1 MPVKEEDFSEWYN
14 EILQTAEI
22 MDVRYPVK
30 GLYVWFP
37 FGFAIRRYVYD
48 LLRSLLDR
56 DHEEALFPLL
66 IPKSEF
72 MKEAEHIKGFENEV
86 YWVTK
91 GGANELDVPLV
102 LRPTSETAIYP
113 IFKLWIR
120 SHADLPIKIYQIVN
134 TFRYETK
141 HTRPLIR
148 LREITSFKEAH
159 TAHTTWEEAEKQ
171 VKDAIKLYKEFFT
184 RLGIPHLIT
193 RRPEWDKFPGARYTI
208 AFDTLM
214 PDGRTLQIGTIH
226 NLGENFART
235 FEIRYEDPEGE
246 QRYVNQTCYGIS
258 ERCIA
263 ALISV
268 HGDDKGLVLPPEV
281 APVQVVIVPI
291 IFSDER
297 REEVLDA
304 ARSLFEELKEE
315 GLRVV
320 LDDSD
325 ERPGA
330 KYYKWEHKGVPL
342 RVEIGP
348 RDLDEGVYTLARRDG
363 EPKYRVRREDILDAI
378 RDAFSDLGMCILKK
392 AEDVFRM
399 RIMTCTTL
407 EDVEKATKKGVSRIY
422 WCGKPDCAHEIEE
435 RFDLSLLGVSEEEK
449 DRGACIICGS
459 EDSRVSYLART
470 F

>member
-1 MPVKEEDFSEWYN
+1 MC
-14 EILQTAEI
+14 
-22 MDVRYPVK
+22 
-30 GLYVWFP
+30 
-37 FGFAIRRYVYD
+37 IRD
-48 LLRSLLDR
+48 S
-56 DHEEALFPLL
+56 
-66 IPKSEF
+66 
-72 MKEAEHIKGFENEV
+72 
-86 YWVTK
+86 
-91 GGANELDVPLV
+91 
-102 LRPTSETAIYP
+102 
-113 IFKLWIR
+113 
-120 SHADLPIKIYQIVN
+120 
-134 TFRYETK
+134 
-141 HTRPLIR
+141 
-148 LREITSFKEAH
+148 
-159 TAHTTWEEAEKQ
+159 
-171 VKDAIKLYKEFFT
+171 YKEFFT

-304 ARSLFEELKEE
+304 ARSLFEELKEG

-363 EPKYRVRREDILDAI
+363 EPKYRVRREDILDEI
-378 RDAFSDLGMCILKK
+378 RDVFSDLGMCILKK